1 MPGPKVG
8 KRVGSLERLKKPRD
22 GQISK
27 VEEKV
32 LESGSGQGPVL
43 GARTV
48 RDLAVCRAEKEQQV
62 LLHDVAALRREGKG
76 MIRAKGSRRVRAVTP
91 PIPSS
96 HQSLLGTGLG
106 TGSGTTW

>member
-1 MPGPKVG
+1 MVRGLRKSRKFCKVG
-8 KRVGSLERLKKPRD
+8 SM
-22 GQISK
+22 
-27 VEEKV
+27 
-32 LESGSGQGPVL
+32 L

-48 RDLAVCRAEKEQQV
+48 GDLAVYRAREGGAGGA
-62 LLHDVAALRREGKG
+62 HDVAGVRGEGKG
-76 MIRAKGSRRVRAVTP
+76 MIRAKGSRRVRAVIP